1 MIILGVDH
9 GDVRTG
15 VAVCDKN
22 EILASPVAV
31 ITERSDERLAL
42 RLAALAR
49 EYGAEHI
56 VLGLPKNMDGSLGF
70 RAQAIMEFAP
80 LLEAAASLPV
90 TLRDERLSTVSA
102 HTYLSAADVR
112 GKKRKETV
120 DAVSAVLILEDFL
133 GYRKSGGFRTED
145 RRG

>member
-1 MIILGVDH
+1 MIILGVDR

-31 ITERSDERLAL
+31 ITERNEERLAQKI
-42 RLAALAR
+42 AQLAR
-49 EYGAEHI
+49 QYGAEHI
-56 VLGLPKNMDGSLGF
+56 VMGLPKNMDGTLGF
-70 RAQAIMEFAP
+70 RAQAVMAFVP
-80 LLEAAASLPV
+80 VLEEASGLRV

-112 GKKRKETV
+112 GKKRRETV

-133 GYRKSGGFRTED
+133 GYRKRTEQ
-145 RRG
+145 